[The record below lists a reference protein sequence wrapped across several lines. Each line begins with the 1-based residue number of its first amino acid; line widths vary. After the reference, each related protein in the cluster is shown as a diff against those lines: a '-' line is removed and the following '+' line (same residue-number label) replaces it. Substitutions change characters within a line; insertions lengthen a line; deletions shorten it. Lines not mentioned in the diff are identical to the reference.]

1 MTDSVRLDDMRL
13 FARIAEAETLTAAAR
28 VLGMPKQTVSRRLAD
43 LENALGVPLVARTT
57 RSLRLTDVGRAYAT
71 RCAEVARLAREAN
84 LSVSSEHDE
93 PSGTLRITAD
103 PTFGHALLP
112 DLVAAYANRHR
123 EVRVEVQLTNRIVD
137 LVEEGFD
144 AAFRVGHLDDSSLVS
159 RRLGAARLVLCA
171 SPAYLQER
179 GIPRGPADLE
189 RHDCIELSP
198 QGGPTRWPLAGPG
211 GIEAVTVTG
220 RIRVTGIPMA
230 QRAAL
235 AGLGIAALPR
245 FACADDLRDGRLVPV
260 LETWSAEVGGV
271 FVVYPAHRI
280 LTARVRA
287 LVDLAAEH
295 FAPKSS
301 PLGPPQRQP

>member
-28 VLGMPKQTVSRRLAD
+28 ALGMPKQTVSRRLAD
-43 LENALGVPLVARTT
+43 LESALGVPLVARTT

-71 RCAEVARLAREAN
+71 RCAEVARLAQEAN
-84 LSVSSEHDE
+84 LSVSSDHDE

-112 DLVAAYANRHR
+112 DLVAQYAERHR
-123 EVRVEVQLTNRIVD
+123 EVRVDVQLTNRIVD

-144 AAFRVGHLDDSSLVS
+144 AAFRVGRLDDSSLVG
-159 RRLGAARLVLCA
+159 RRLGPARLVLCA
-171 SPAYLQER
+171 SPAYVQAR
-179 GIPRGPADLE
+179 GMPNDPAALDE
-189 RHDCIELSP
+189 HDCIELSP
-198 QGGPTRWPLAGPG
+198 QGGPTRWPLAGPN

-230 QRAAL
+230 HRAAL

-245 FACADDLRDGRLVPV
+245 FACADDLEAGRLVPV
-260 LETWSAEVGGV
+260 LEAWSAEVGGV

-287 LVDLAAEH
+287 LVDLAVER
-295 FAPKSS
+295 FAADAA
-301 PLGPPQRQP
+301 LG